1 VSELEL
7 ALKPAIEGRVSEVRD
22 GYAVVRDGD
31 TTQVFNLAW
40 YRLDKSDRSM
50 VELRNPNGDGAA

>member
-1 VSELEL
+1 MELT
-7 ALKPAIEGRVSEVRD
+7 LKPAIEGRVSEVRD

-31 TTQVFNLAW
+31 STQVFNLAW

-50 VELRNPNGDGAA
+50 VELRKPNGDDVA

>member
-1 VSELEL
+1 MQLT
-7 ALKPAIEGRVSEVRD
+7 LKPVIDGRVSEVRD

-31 TTQVFNLAW
+31 TTEVYNLAW

-50 VELRNPNGDGAA
+50 VELCKPNGDDVA